1 MAEAVSSRDI
11 PTNGIRLHARVT
23 GTGPLLILVHGWPE
37 LSYSWRHQMEP
48 LAQAGYTV
56 CAIDVRGYGRKV
68 TKIASHEG

>member
-1 MAEAVSSRDI
+1 MAEAVSSHDI

-48 LAQAGYTV
+48 LAHATG
-56 CAIDVRGYGRKV
+56 
-68 TKIASHEG
+68 